1 MINSIH
7 DIKNFIG
14 DKSFKRIFLLCGKK
28 SFVNSGAERF
38 FNELIKKKELK
49 IFYKKSKLP
58 RLEELLEIV
67 EQIKKF
73 KPDLIL
79 AVGGGSVIDYAKI
92 ANVIDIRPDLSRLI
106 VSYSYP
112 YKKKYTKLA
121 AVPTTAGS
129 GAEVTSNAVI
139 YVEGVKY
146 SFESELLIPDYF
158 FLVPEFLSS
167 ASSQIKASAGFD
179 AIAQALESLLSKKSN
194 DESVKYASKS
204 LNISLK
210 SFLSFLEN
218 SNSKNSAEMIIAS
231 NLAGKAI
238 NISKTIAPH
247 AVSYPFSSL
256 YKIGHGHSVS
266 LFFEEFMKFNYE
278 NLNKSKTSFDL
289 KKRFDLIFSLFD
301 ISNINEFNSK
311 ISLIKKKA
319 NLEDDLTKLNVDIL
333 KNSEVI
339 IKGINMLRLG
349 NNPVEIDEKN
359 IYKIMLNKRSG

>member
-1 MINSIH
+1 
-7 DIKNFIG
+7 
-14 DKSFKRIFLLCGKK
+14 
-28 SFVNSGAERF
+28 
-38 FNELIKKKELK
+38 
-49 IFYKKSKLP
+49 
-58 RLEELLEIV
+58 
-67 EQIKKF
+67 
-73 KPDLIL
+73 
-79 AVGGGSVIDYAKI
+79 
-92 ANVIDIRPDLSRLI
+92 
-106 VSYSYP
+106 
-112 YKKKYTKLA
+112 
-121 AVPTTAGS
+121 
-129 GAEVTSNAVI
+129 VI